1 MENETSSM
9 IRLAVAL
16 ITMSALLSLIIVM
29 AFTGR
34 KVAYNYLDTA
44 GQIQLDLEE
53 GELNYL
59 KENEIEMP
67 SASVLALV
75 KQNDDLI
82 NEVYLNYN
90 NLYGTAIHG
99 RLYDDN
105 GKRTN
110 VYNTFEQN
118 IRSKVKIYLT
128 QSEDLTG
135 YDLYIHDI
143 ACDKDVLH
151 VGKCKD

>member
-59 KENEIEMP
+59 RENEIEMP

-105 GKRTN
+105 GKRM
-110 VYNTFEQN
+110 V
-118 IRSKVKIYLT
+118 
-128 QSEDLTG
+128 DL
-135 YDLYIHDI
+135 
-143 ACDKDVLH
+143 
-151 VGKCKD
+151 